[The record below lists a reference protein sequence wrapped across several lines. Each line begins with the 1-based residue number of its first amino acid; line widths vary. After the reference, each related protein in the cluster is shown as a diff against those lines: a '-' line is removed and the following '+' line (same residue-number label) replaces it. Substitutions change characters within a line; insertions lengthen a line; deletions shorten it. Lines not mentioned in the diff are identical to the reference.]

1 MKINDNL
8 LLLWNRSGREKKNI
22 LIAINFM
29 GALILFNIIQYSSSS
44 VILFGEFTRVE
55 HVQR

>member
-1 MKINDNL
+1 MTIYYYYYGIDQGE
-8 LLLWNRSGREKKNI
+8 RKKNI

-29 GALILFNIIQYSSSS
+29 GIGNINIIQYSSS

-55 HVQR
+55 HVQW